1 MIMEN
6 KEDIKNSDSPSFG
19 GVEEA
24 RYFYELV
31 KHRQSTR
38 AFDTVRMVDR
48 ETIARIL
55 EAGRLSPSACNAQP
69 WHFIVVDDP
78 ELKNEVADAASAR
91 LLGMN
96 HFTKQAPV
104 HIIVVEEKVNLS
116 SGIGGIVKDKHFAFL
131 DIGIAAAHI
140 CLAAE
145 AEGLGSC
152 ILGWFAESKMKKLLN
167 IPDNRRVVLDIVIGY
182 PAQPLRPKKRK
193 SADEIISYNTY

>member
-1 MIMEN
+1 MQ
-6 KEDIKNSDSPSFG
+6 KSD
-19 GVEEA
+19 
-24 RYFYELV
+24 FYELV
-31 KHRQSTR
+31 KKRQSTR
-38 AFDTVRMVDR
+38 AYDTTRPVDR

-55 EAGRLSPSACNAQP
+55 DAGRLSPSACNAQP
-69 WHFIVVDDP
+69 WHFIVVDEA
-78 ELKNEVADAASAR
+78 ELKNKVADAASAR

-104 HIIVVEEKVNLS
+104 HIIVVEEKVNIS

-152 ILGWFAESKMKKLLN
+152 ILGWFAESKIKKLLN
-167 IPDNRRVVLDIVIGY
+167 IPENRRVVLDIIIGY
-182 PAQPLRPKKRK
+182 PAQPLREKKRK
-193 SADEIISYNTY
+193 SSEEVISYNTYK